1 MKRMVFCF
9 FGVLVIS
16 GCATKQYPQAP
27 AMTAAEADSFDC
39 RDVGVELA
47 KAQSIKREI
56 DTTGQF
62 DGQTVLGVL
71 GDFGVGNGM
80 AKSDA
85 YKKVDARIQQLEAI
99 KPLKCKNSM

>member
-1 MKRMVFCF
+1 MKKIVFLIPALL
-9 FGVLVIS
+9 LVA
-16 GCATKQYPQAP
+16 CATKQYPQAP

-47 KAQSIKREI
+47 KADSLKREI
-56 DTTGQF
+56 ETTGQF
-62 DGQTVLGVL
+62 DGRTVLGVL

-99 KPLKCKNSM
+99 KPLKCKNYDE